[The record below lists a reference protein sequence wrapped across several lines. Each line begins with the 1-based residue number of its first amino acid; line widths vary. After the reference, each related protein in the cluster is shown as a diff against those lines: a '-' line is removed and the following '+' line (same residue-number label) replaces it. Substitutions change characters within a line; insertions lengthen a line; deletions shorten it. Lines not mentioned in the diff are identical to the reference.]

1 MLGSFL
7 ELSVWARDIA
17 RSVAFWEAVGLEHAQ
32 VGEIWSHR
40 YGVLTDGRLVV
51 GLHDYEFDSPSVT
64 FVRPDIA
71 GAVAGLGAAGVTW
84 DFAKTGESRFNEAGF
99 RDPAGQV
106 VTLLEART
114 FSPPWR
120 DAPPAS
126 LLGYFVEYR
135 YPAADP
141 DEVAAF
147 WERLGPVA
155 DRDAATPRV
164 VACGITLA
172 PTTGLR
178 GPELVFHAPD
188 PATVGEQL
196 ERRGVPTGRGAGGS
210 LTLAAPDGLA
220 LRVERA
226 D

>member
-17 RSVAFWEAVGLEHAQ
+17 GSVAFWEALGLEHAQ
-32 VGEIWSHR
+32 VGETWSHR
-40 YGVLTDGRLVV
+40 YGVLTDGRLFV

-64 FVRPDIA
+64 FVRPDIVD
-71 GAVAGLGAAGVTW
+71 AVAGLRSAGVTL
-84 DFAKTGESRFNEAGF
+84 DFAKTGESQFNEAGF
-99 RDPAGQV
+99 RDPAGQI

-126 LLGYFVEYR
+126 LLGYFAEYR

-141 DEVAAF
+141 AAVAAF
-147 WERLGPVA
+147 WEQLGPVT
-155 DRDAATPRV
+155 DRDAETPRV
-164 VACGITLA
+164 VADGITLA
-172 PTTGLR
+172 PCAGLR

-188 PATVGEQL
+188 LAAVAERL
-196 ERRGVPTGRGAGGS
+196 DRRGVSTNRGASGT
-210 LTLAAPDGLA
+210 LTLAAPDGLT
-220 LRVERA
+220 LRIETA